1 MNLMGV
7 LFLVLIFLV
16 VLTVVLALVYLRML
30 LGEKNNNKQEQA
42 PVKKAKDTEKI
53 KAYKEYS
60 VESIYDFM
68 EFDKIQDNMI
78 VQKDG
83 KRYLMVIECQG
94 INYDLM
100 SEVEKNSV
108 EMGFMKVLNT
118 LRSPIQI
125 YIQTRTINLG
135 SSLERYKGKL
145 KALEDELLT
154 KQIKYKQMQES
165 NKYTDK
171 EIKNQRLEVIRQEN
185 LCEYGRDII
194 ANTERMSLN
203 KNILVKKYYIITSY
217 YVNNENGEY
226 LDQEEIRDNAFS
238 DLYTRC
244 QSIIRALASAEV
256 IGRVMTSDELVD
268 LLYNSY
274 NRDEAETYGI
284 SKAQEASYDDLYVT
298 APDVLQKRMVALNRE
313 IEEKALDVAEEAVI
327 YATNRREIEEKEENI
342 EDIINELAKELVEE
356 NRQYLGDEIT
366 NMAKEKI
373 DNEEEGEKKDGK
385 KTKTTRKRTK
395 QQS

>member
-1 MNLMGV
+1 MNLMGI
-7 LFLVLIFLV
+7 LFLVSAFLIV
-16 VLTVVLALVYLRML
+16 VIIVLALVYLKIL
-30 LGEKNNNKQEQA
+30 LSEKSKNKPSIQKET
-42 PVKKAKDTEKI
+42 KETEKV
-53 KAYKEYS
+53 KTYKEYS

-118 LRSPIQI
+118 LRAPIQI

-135 SSLERYKGKL
+135 NSLERYKGKL
-145 KALEDELLT
+145 RILEDELLT
-154 KQIKYKQMQES
+154 KQMKYKQMKES
-165 NKYTDK
+165 NRYTDK
-171 EIKNQRLEVIRQEN
+171 ELQNQRLEIIRQEN
-185 LCEYGRDII
+185 LCEYGKDII

-203 KNILVKKYYIITSY
+203 RSILVKKYYIVTSHY
-217 YVNNENGEY
+217 ANNDNGEY
-226 LDQEEIRDNAFS
+226 LDKEEIKDNAFS

-244 QSIIRALASAEV
+244 QSIIRSLASTEV
-256 IGRVMTSDELVD
+256 VGRVMTSDELVD

-284 SKAQEASYDDLYVT
+284 TRAQEARYDDLYVT
-298 APDVLQKRMVALNRE
+298 APDVLQKRMVALDRE
-313 IEEKALDVAEEAVI
+313 IEEKALDMAEEAVI
-327 YATNRREIEEKEENI
+327 YATNKKEIEEKEENI
-342 EDIINELAKELVEE
+342 DDLINEFAKQLVEE
-356 NRQYLGDEIT
+356 NRQYLGDDVT
-366 NMAKEKI
+366 NMAKEEI
-373 DNEEEGEKKDGK
+373 DKKKEGEKKNGK

-395 QQS
+395 QQSE

>member
-1 MNLMGV
+1 MNLMGL

-16 VLTVVLALVYLRML
+16 VVTVVLALVYLKISL
-30 LGEKNNNKQEQA
+30 SEKSKSETSA
-42 PVKKAKDTEKI
+42 VKESKDTEKV
-53 KAYKEYS
+53 KAYKEYTI
-60 VESIYDFM
+60 ESIYDFM

-118 LRSPIQI
+118 LREPIQI
-125 YIQTRTINLG
+125 YIQTRTINLE

-145 KALEDELLT
+145 RILEDELLN
-154 KQIKYKQMQES
+154 KQMKYKQMKE
-165 NKYTDK
+165 NNRYTDK
-171 EIKNQRLEVIRQEN
+171 ELQDQRMEIIRQEN
-185 LCEYGRDII
+185 LCEYGKDII

-203 KNILVKKYYIITSY
+203 KNILIKKYYIVSSHY
-217 YVNNENGEY
+217 ANNDNGEY
-226 LDQEEIRDNAFS
+226 LDKEEIKENAFS

-244 QSIIRALASAEV
+244 QSIIRALSSAEV
-256 IGRVMTSDELVD
+256 VGRVMTSDELVD

-274 NRDEAETYGI
+274 NRDEAETYGVN
-284 SKAQEASYDDLYVT
+284 KAIEAGYDDLYVT
-298 APDVLQKRMVALNRE
+298 APDVIQKRMVALDKE
-313 IEEKALDVAEEAVI
+313 IEEKALDMAEEAVI
-327 YATNRREIEEKEENI
+327 YATNRRELEEKEENI
-342 EDIINELAKELVEE
+342 DDLINEFAKQLVEE
-356 NRQYLGDEIT
+356 NRQYLGDDIT

-373 DNEEEGEKKDGK
+373 NNKVEGEKKDGK

-395 QQS
+395 QQSE

>member
-145 KALEDELLT
+145 KTLEDELLT

>member
-42 PVKKAKDTEKI
+42 PAKKAKDTEKI

-327 YATNRREIEEKEENI
+327 YATNRREIEDKEENI
-342 EDIINELAKELVEE
+342 EDIINEFAKQLVEE

>member
-342 EDIINELAKELVEE
+342 EDIINEFAKQLVEE